1 MSQEVPARPRA
12 DAASALLRC
21 REARGY
27 DVARLSAPWRSG
39 YAAACKAVYTGSI
52 PVGASR
58 RPSTLRSAMVAARR
72 STARLALLVIGAAI
86 TVWLVVSIIAGWSL
100 NPFGTETKDRSQPVL
115 LKSLESLSEYRAA
128 TANMQEIVDVEEDVK
143 LLPSFIAGEKA
154 LLVAAGT
161 VDAAVDFRAL
171 QERGSVKVSED
182 RESVEIVLPPAAL
195 SEARVDLEKSRVVDT
210 DRGIV
215 NRVGDAFS
223 DDTNEERE
231 LLLLAQR
238 KIEEAARQDP
248 ALLQLAE
255 RNTRAMLTGML
266 RGLGF
271 ERITIRFTPPPT

>member
-1 MSQEVPARPRA
+1 
-12 DAASALLRC
+12 
-21 REARGY
+21 
-27 DVARLSAPWRSG
+27 
-39 YAAACKAVYTGSI
+39 
-52 PVGASR
+52 
-58 RPSTLRSAMVAARR
+58 MVAARR

-86 TVWLVVSIIAGWSL
+86 AVWLLVSLVAGWSL
-100 NPFGTETKDRSQPVL
+100 NPFDTETKDRSQPVL

-128 TANMQEIVDVEEDVK
+128 TANMQEIVDIEKDVG

-154 LLVAAGT
+154 LLVAAGS
-161 VDAAVDFRAL
+161 VEAGVDFGAL
-171 QERGSVKVSED
+171 RERGSVKVSDD
-182 RESVEIVLPPAAL
+182 RRSVEIVLPPATL
-195 SEARVDLEKSRVVDT
+195 SDARVDLARSRIVDT
-210 DRGIV
+210 DRGII

-238 KIEEAARQDP
+238 KIEEAARQDR
-248 ALLQLAE
+248 ALLALAE